1 MLNSK
6 KDNNSNNNNNININN
21 NNDEWWTYK
30 KEEKDEK
37 NFDAIFSDVDIM
49 NDTTSFQSD
58 ANFVALSSSGDRLR
72 WRLGVVHVLGHVRI
86 FAEQWLEEKK

>member
-6 KDNNSNNNNNININN
+6 KDNNSNNNNNNN
-21 NNDEWWTYK
+21 NEWCTYK
-30 KEEKDEK
+30 KEEKDEE

-49 NDTTSFQSD
+49 NDTTSFESD
-58 ANFVALSSSGDRLR
+58 ANFVALSPSGDRLR